1 MTTGQDVGAMAQSAA
16 QLPLDAI
23 TLIGLFTG
31 PQGDS
36 ALIRKPDG
44 RIVHLAQGETTDRLT
59 LLAVTDRVAA
69 VRDRQG
75 TVFNLSLPPLR

>member
-1 MTTGQDVGAMAQSAA
+1 MTTGQDVGAIAQSAA
-16 QLPLDAI
+16 KLPMDAI

-44 RIVHLAQGETTDRLT
+44 RVVHLARGETTDRLT
-59 LLAVTDRVAA
+59 LLDVTDQVAA
-69 VRDRQG
+69 VRDGRG
-75 TVFNLSLPPLR
+75 TVFSLAMPPQT